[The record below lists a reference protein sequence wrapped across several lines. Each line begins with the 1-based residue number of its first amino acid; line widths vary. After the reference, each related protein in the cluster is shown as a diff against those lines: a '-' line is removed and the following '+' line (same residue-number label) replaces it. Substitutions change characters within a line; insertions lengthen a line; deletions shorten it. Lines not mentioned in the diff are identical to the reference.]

1 MNIRLTLGEHC
12 GMAACEAID
21 HHAGCVQQVDAGKVT
36 TRFNNIERT
45 TK

>member
-1 MNIRLTLGEHC
+1 ME
-12 GMAACEAID
+12 D
-21 HHAGCVQQVDAGKVT
+21 AGCVQQVDAGKVT